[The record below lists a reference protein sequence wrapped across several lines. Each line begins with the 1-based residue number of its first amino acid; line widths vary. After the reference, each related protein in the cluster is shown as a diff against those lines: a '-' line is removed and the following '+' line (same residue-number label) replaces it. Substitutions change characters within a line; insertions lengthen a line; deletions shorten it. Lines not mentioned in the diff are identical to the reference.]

1 MKEARRPVTL
11 EEMELCMGRLF
22 TKADLQQGLE
32 LKLKPTDVVIT
43 PYSKCGTTWLQQIV
57 HTLRTRGDMDFD
69 DISRVVPWIETSA
82 GLGLDLDAPQK
93 AQPRAYKSHL
103 DAITIP
109 RGGKYINSIR
119 NPGDA
124 LVSMHK
130 FFEGWFLEPGAVSI
144 EEFARGRFIAS
155 GKYWQHLVSWWY
167 RRNDTDVLYLVYEH
181 MKEDLTGTIRRVAN
195 FIDIELD
202 DELLAITEKHA
213 SLEFMLQHKD
223 RYDDLLLRVLS
234 IERAGLPA
242 GSGSSKVR
250 EGKVG
255 SHKSGIGQELK
266 EELQEVWQREVTDV
280 IGYKS
285 YEDLIADLK

>member
-11 EEMELCMGRLF
+11 AEMELIMSRLF
-22 TKADLQQGLE
+22 NEQNLQEG
-32 LKLKPTDVVIT
+32 LKLQLQATDVVIT

-82 GLGLDLDAPQK
+82 GLGLDLNAPQK
-93 AQPRAYKSHL
+93 AEPRAFKSHL
-103 DAITIP
+103 DAHAIP
-109 RGGKYINSIR
+109 GGGRYINSIR

-130 FFEGWFLEPGAVSI
+130 FFEGWFLEPGAVGI

-167 RRNDTDVLYLVYEH
+167 RRNDADVLYLVYEH
-181 MKEDLTGTIRRVAN
+181 MKEDLTGTIRQVAN

-202 DELLAITEKHA
+202 DELLVITEEHA

-223 RYDDLLLRVLS
+223 RYDDLLLRTLS
-234 IERAGLPA
+234 VEQAGLPP

-255 SHKSGIGQELK
+255 SHKTVIGQALR
-266 EELQEVWQREVTDV
+266 EELQAVWQREVTDV
-280 IGYKS
+280 IGYES